1 MRGRWVQGRTDTTIT
16 MIRGF
21 NIDEDFDED
30 FDEDLPGKISTDEGD
45 EDYFNDEEN

>member
-1 MRGRWVQGRTDTTIT
+1 

-30 FDEDLPGKISTDEGD
+30 FDVELPGKISTDEGD
-45 EDYFNDEEN
+45 EEYFGDDDK